1 MRYIFVQGLGQ
12 SSSSWEKTISF
23 LGDKEQFS
31 HPDVFQLLN
40 EEKKTYS
47 NLYDA
52 FSDYI
57 EQFSEPVIL
66 IGLSLGAVL
75 SLNYA
80 IDHPKKVQ
88 SLVLIA
94 PQYKMPK
101 LILKMQ
107 NIIFRFMP
115 ETPFQKLGSSKN
127 DFIQLTNTMMELN
140 FSKALKGIEC
150 NTLVICGK
158 KDIAN
163 KRAAKQ
169 VAKLIPNGCFQEIEG
184 VGHEI
189 NTEAPEKLASILKEF
204 LKK

>member
-66 IGLSLGAVL
+66 IGLSLGAIL

-80 IDHPKKVQ
+80 IDHPKKFQ

-101 LILKMQ
+101 SLLKMQ

-169 VAKLIPNGCFQEIEG
+169 VAKLIPNGYFQEIEG